1 MMLPDRREN
10 RDDDR
15 LPAPGVPTRSIRQRS
30 KPCPASPTP
39 SSTRKP
45 ETPASSAPPATRS
58 RRTRRPRTAA
68 RTRGRRLTSS
78 SSRRSP
84 PAPRSRCAWS
94 PRAKAGSWERS
105 TSMWSWRRILRPVPI
120 ASAGPSPSAPRSAR
134 SRRRRSPASRKRL
147 RSRRRS
153 RPARPWRRN
162 SCEPARLGSGDL
174 ELDRDVVPRRVRVRA
189 DLLVRLADERGE
201 LGLRQAPVL
210 HAELHGEAE
219 SAAVARADRDGAGD
233 ARLRSVL
240 LVPLADE
247 VERSA
252 EARRVAGREQML
264 GRRRARL
271 ARAAHFLRDREIGL
285 HHAVARL
292 GVAVASARGG
302 RGCGEEGLDRVHAVS
317 GAVGGPSLYG

>member
-15 LPAPGVPTRSIRQRS
+15 LPAPGVQTPSIRQRS

-45 ETPASSAPPATRS
+45 ETPASSAPAATRS

-94 PRAKAGSWERS
+94 PRARAGSWERS
-105 TSMWSWRRILRPVPI
+105 TSMWSWRRIPRPAPT
-120 ASAGPSPSAPRSAR
+120 ASAGRSPSAGRSAR
-134 SRRRRSPASRKRL
+134 SRRRRSP
-147 RSRRRS
+147 RSRRRPRSPRRS
-153 RPARPWRRN
+153 RPERPWRRN
-162 SCEPARLGSGDL
+162 SCEPARLGSGDV
-174 ELDRDVVPRRVRVRA
+174 ELDRDVVARRVRIRA
-189 DLLVRLADERGE
+189 DLLVRLAGERGE

-210 HAELHGEAE
+210 HAELHREAE
-219 SAAVARADRDGAGD
+219 APAFARADRDRAGD
-233 ARLRSVL
+233 ARLGSVL
-240 LVPLADE
+240 LLALADE
-247 VERSA
+247 VERAA
-252 EARRVAGREQML
+252 EAGGVAGGEEVL
-264 GRRRARL
+264 GRRRAGL
-271 ARAAHFLRDREIGL
+271 ARPAHLLGHREIGL

-292 GVAVASARGG
+292 GVAVAPAGGG
-302 RGCGEEGLDRVHAVS
+302 RRCGEEGLDRVHAGLRKKS
-317 GAVGGPSLYG
+317 GL